1 MFEKNQIFKSYFEV
15 PIYEIKNEFVGFELY
30 KKIKDYLEEF
40 VREVEYKSRGHVDL
54 LKFYNDQWL
63 HYQFSAKVLDGI
75 CRYLNRSFKK
85 QAQEATSSFYEIKT
99 DDVFV
104 VYNLALSIWRDLF
117 FSKFNFQSFKA

>member
-1 MFEKNQIFKSYFEV
+1 M
-15 PIYEIKNEFVGFELY
+15 
-30 KKIKDYLEEF
+30 
-40 VREVEYKSRGHVDL
+40 REVEYKSRGHVDL

-117 FSKFNFQSFKA
+117 FSKFHSTLEFFKLVKHFFDFFKKKIFTQF